1 MIQLLEIFGDVM
13 RIATFQW
20 RDERTC
26 RKHYEEQSSSC
37 RWAPPVDRQ
46 PLRRFRP

>member
-13 RIATFQW
+13 RIATYQW
-20 RDERTC
+20 RDERTR
-26 RKHYEEQSSSC
+26 RKHHEEQSSPR
-37 RWAPPVDRQ
+37 RWALPADRQ